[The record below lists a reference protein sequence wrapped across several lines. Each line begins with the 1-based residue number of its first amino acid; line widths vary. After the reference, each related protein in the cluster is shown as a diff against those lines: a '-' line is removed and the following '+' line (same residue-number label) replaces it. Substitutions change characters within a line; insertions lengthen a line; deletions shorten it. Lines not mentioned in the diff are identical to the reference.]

1 MFVLGAA
8 GASLLSHIFDSK
20 KSQSSHSRFQQIQ
33 NEFEQLGQDLQSGN
47 LTLAKKDFTNLSQD
61 IPSAQQNN
69 KSPIAKAFGTLG
81 QALRSPSLS
90 AAERASSTVNSTGS
104 RNGSLAGDLGSLEQA
119 LQSENLLSARTAFA
133 TLQKDFEQ
141 FATGSSYSSMN
152 TSGSSTQSSGT
163 LNLSV

>member
-20 KSQSSHSRFQQIQ
+20 KSQNSHSQFQQIQ
-33 NEFEQLGQDLQSGN
+33 NEFEQLGEDLQSGN

-69 KSPIAKAFGTLG
+69 KSPISKAFGTLG

-90 AAERASSTVNSTGS
+90 AAERAISTVNTTGS
-104 RNGSLAGDLGSLEQA
+104 RNGSLA
-119 LQSENLLSARTAFA
+119 
-133 TLQKDFEQ
+133 
-141 FATGSSYSSMN
+141 
-152 TSGSSTQSSGT
+152 
-163 LNLSV
+163 